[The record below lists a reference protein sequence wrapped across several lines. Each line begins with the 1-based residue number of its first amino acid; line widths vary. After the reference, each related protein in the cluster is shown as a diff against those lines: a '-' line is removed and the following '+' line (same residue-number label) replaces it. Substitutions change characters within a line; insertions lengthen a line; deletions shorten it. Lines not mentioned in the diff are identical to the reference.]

1 MAWNPNLKKSV
12 PVAPRTSR
20 QQLLALEKYCTSTA
34 KFFKL
39 EPLDAYQVMRKQLPQ
54 YIPIASKLA
63 IAITGLVTLGILVV
77 GITVGTN
84 QIRLLEAVLNKFAL
98 TLLQQMS
105 DSAKEPLLAGDKLSL
120 DMITHG
126 VTKHKGIEGSA
137 IYDDDGLILAV
148 SGKQAST
155 SVEEVVL
162 GLEHS
167 GGAEFFILPQKQ
179 DTFAKQATT
188 AYLYPI
194 YSKDLIAGYV
204 LLVFDKSNLTKARR
218 DTVFTITLVTVLMA
232 LSGMLVS
239 VYLSY
244 WLTKPISQIL
254 DASKAISEGRYD
266 VNLSERRNDELGILM
281 SSMNQMGQGLL
292 QKQQVEEVFSRYV
305 STQVARKA
313 IGDLTSLEEVKLG
326 GKHIDA
332 SVLFADIVGFT
343 SLSESM
349 PADEVSELLNY
360 YFSLIEKTS
369 DFCHGYIDKYMGD
382 CAMIVFGVP
391 YEVDDHRFNSLSCAW
406 MILQVVE
413 QINVVRK
420 AKGLPI
426 VEFRIGA
433 NSGTM
438 LAGNIGSK
446 NRMEYTVVGD
456 AVNLASRLS
465 HAGGSGEIIL
475 TNEVLDHHS
484 VRNKIAA
491 SARGE
496 IQLRGKSK
504 PSRIFSLENIN
515 DPFRHEM
522 LERIKELLAD
532 NE

>member
-1 MAWNPNLKKSV
+1 MLNKCFRSV
-12 PVAPRTSR
+12 AG
-20 QQLLALEKYCTSTA
+20 
-34 KFFKL
+34 FFNL
-39 EPLDAYQVMRKQLPQ
+39 EPLDACRVLRKQLPQ

-63 IAITGLVTLGILVV
+63 IVITSLVTFGILVV

-84 QIRLLEAVLNKFAL
+84 QIRLLETELNKFAL
-98 TLLQQMS
+98 TLLQQMA
-105 DSAKEPLLAGDKLSL
+105 DSAKEPLLAGDQLNL
-120 DMITHG
+120 EMVTHG
-126 VTKHKGIEGSA
+126 VITHEGILGSA
-137 IYDDDGLILAV
+137 IYDDEGQMLTQDGRQV
-148 SGKQAST
+148 SITPEEFMLSLKKNGNASY
-155 SVEEVVL
+155 
-162 GLEHS
+162 
-167 GGAEFFILPQKQ
+167 AILPQKKAV
-179 DTFAKQATT
+179 FAKKATT
-188 AYLYPI
+188 AYLYPL
-194 YSKDLIAGYV
+194 YSGDLKAGYV
-204 LLVFDKSNLTKARR
+204 LLVFDKSSLTKARR

-232 LSGMLVS
+232 FGGMLVS

-244 WLTKPISQIL
+244 WLTKPINQIL

-281 SSMNQMGQGLL
+281 SSMNKMGQGLL

-305 STQVARKA
+305 SPQVARKA

-326 GKHIDA
+326 GRHIDA

-349 PADEVSELLNY
+349 PADEISELLNY
-360 YFSLIEKTS
+360 YFSLIEKSTE
-369 DFCHGYIDKYMGD
+369 FCHGYIDKYIGD

-420 AKGLPI
+420 SKGLPI
-426 VEFRIGA
+426 VELRIGA
-433 NSGTM
+433 NSGSM

-475 TNEVLDHHS
+475 TGTVFEHSS
-484 VRNKIAA
+484 VRDKIAA
-491 SARGE
+491 TAQGE

-504 PSRIFSLENIN
+504 PSRVFSLDDIC
-515 DPFRHEM
+515 DPFKQDM
-522 LERIKELLAD
+522 LEKIKELVAD
-532 NE
+532 NK

>member
-1 MAWNPNLKKSV
+1 MKKSA

-34 KFFKL
+34 KFFNL
-39 EPLDAYQVMRKQLPQ
+39 EPLDAYQVIRKQLPQ

-63 IAITGLVTLGILVV
+63 IAITSLVTLGILVV
-77 GITVGTN
+77 GITVGAN
-84 QIRLLEAVLNKFAL
+84 QIRLLEAELNKFAL

-105 DSAKEPLLAGDKLSL
+105 DSAKEPLLAGDKLNL

-126 VTKHKGIEGSA
+126 VTKHEGIEGAA
-137 IYDDDGLILAV
+137 IYDDDGLVLAV
-148 SGKQAST
+148 SGKQAAA
-155 SVEEVVL
+155 SVEEAVL
-162 GLEHS
+162 GLKHGS
-167 GGAEFFILPQKQ
+167 GTGTGFFILPQKQ

-188 AYLYPI
+188 EYLYPI
-194 YSKDLIAGYV
+194 YSKELIAGYV

-218 DTVFTITLVTVLMA
+218 DTVFTITLVSVLMA
-232 LSGMLVS
+232 LGGMLVS

-244 WLTKPISQIL
+244 WLTKPINQIL

-292 QKQQVEEVFSRYV
+292 QKRQVEEVFSRYV
-305 STQVARKA
+305 SPQVARKA

-406 MILQVVE
+406 MILHVVE
-413 QINVVRK
+413 QINTLRK

-475 TNEVLDHHS
+475 TSEVLDHRS
-484 VRNKIAA
+484 VRDKIAA
-491 SARGE
+491 GARGE

-504 PSRIFSLENIN
+504 PSRIFSLENID

-522 LERIKELLAD
+522 IEKIRGLLAD